1 MLPLIF
7 DLELIQKFIRR
18 YCIQTHYLLLFLER
32 EVEFAEEEE
41 VVELEEKEV
50 EVVHQLVL
58 PLSFVLEICFCF
70 VIGDVYAFSL

>member
-32 EVEFAEEEE
+32 EVEFAEEE

-50 EVVHQLVL
+50 EVHQLVL
-58 PLSFVLEICFCF
+58 PLSFLLEICFCF

>member
-7 DLELIQKFIRR
+7 ELVLNQKFIRR
-18 YCIQTHYLLLFLER
+18 YCIQTHYLLLFLEL
-32 EVEFAEEEE
+32 EFEFEFEFVEKEA
-41 VVELEEKEV
+41 VVE
-50 EVVHQLVL
+50 VHQLVL